1 MLLSEGQMNDH
12 KGAGLLIDALPRA
25 RTEVVPNRRTI

>member
-12 KGAGLLIDALPRA
+12 KGAGLMIDALPSA
-25 RTEVVPNRRTI
+25 REPLAYRG